1 MTPASGP
8 FTLSPMR
15 ERFRVLFVCLLLAA
29 CGGGEKPAVK
39 TSSAVVKPKP
49 PRTSGKVTWKIN
61 GGHLESEALNFRID
75 APAGYTWRNELKDD
89 EGKYLFVARSDSATV
104 RLLIQGRNYDP
115 TTESRTYEYV
125 NGMRG
130 TYERL
135 ELTVQDVLVSRRRSK
150 LGPGYSYF
158 FRAVRGNEAARVTGY
173 LVANDRLY
181 NLEHVSSIPY
191 DALGP
196 FVSSLAPLH

>member
-1 MTPASGP
+1 
-8 FTLSPMR
+8 MR

-29 CGGGEKPAVK
+29 CSAEEQPAVVEK
-39 TSSAVVKPKP
+39 TPAAVKPKQ
-49 PRTSGKVTWKIN
+49 PRGSGKVTWAID
-61 GGHLESEALNFRID
+61 GRHLESESLNFRID

-89 EGKYLFVARSDSATV
+89 EGKYLFVASSDSDKV

-125 NGMRG
+125 EGMRG
-130 TYERL
+130 TYEKL
-135 ELTVQDVLVSRRRSK
+135 ELAVQDVLVSRRSSK
-150 LGPGYSYF
+150 LGPGYLYF

-181 NLEHVSSIPY
+181 NLEHVSSMPR
-191 DALGP
+191 DVLGP
-196 FVSSLAPLH
+196 FIASLAPAR